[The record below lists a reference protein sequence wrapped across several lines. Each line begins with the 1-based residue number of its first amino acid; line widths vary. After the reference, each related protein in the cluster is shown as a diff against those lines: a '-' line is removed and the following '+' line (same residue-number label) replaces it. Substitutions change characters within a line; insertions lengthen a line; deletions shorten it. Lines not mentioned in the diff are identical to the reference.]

1 MRSQCIVSVLSLAK
15 AGSESF
21 DTDPAYFVNIR
32 RFRSKVMRQER
43 HVNNTQSVLDGT
55 ITSVATSL
63 TLTDGSGFPSEGD
76 FRLLIEE
83 ELLLA
88 TARSSNVLT
97 VERGI
102 EGTTPAEHISGKIVR
117 VIVTEGA
124 LEQFWSDFDPFYVP
138 NATPP
143 SRIFDAS
150 GDVIGHAGFTWYNQG
165 TATVEDL
172 ADGSILLTTPAG
184 ADNQLRGKWMAA
196 PSTPY
201 VLTVAVAGLW
211 LQSALDYPQCGIT
224 VENSGDGKLV
234 CIVLHWRVG
243 MFPAIQIMK
252 LNSYT
257 SFDSSF
263 LSPTEA
269 AMPSELAWLR
279 FADNGTNHTFS
290 ISLDGVNWLQI
301 YTGSRTL
308 WLSNGGDRIGFGHD
322 RAGNDAYGINHFTY
336 IKHWSLS

>member
-1 MRSQCIVSVLSLAK
+1 
-15 AGSESF
+15 
-21 DTDPAYFVNIR
+21 
-32 RFRSKVMRQER
+32 MRQER
-43 HVNNTQSVLDGT
+43 HVNNTESNLNGG
-55 ITSVATSL
+55 ITSGATSL
-63 TLTDGSGFPSEGD
+63 TLMDGSGFPSEGD

-102 EGTTPAEHISGKIVR
+102 EGTTPAAHDSGKGVR

-124 LEQFWSDFDPFYVP
+124 LEQFWSDFDPFYIP

-150 GDVIGHAGFTWYNQG
+150 GDPIGHADFTWYNQG

-172 ADGSILLTTPAG
+172 ADGSILLTTPTG
-184 ADNQLRGKWMAA
+184 SGNQMRGKWMAP

-201 VLTVAVAGLW
+201 VLTAAMAGLW
-211 LQSALDYPQCGIT
+211 LQSAVDYPQCGLT
-224 VENSGDGKLV
+224 VENGVDGKLV
-234 CIVLHWRVG
+234 CIMLHWRTG
-243 MFPAIQIMK
+243 FSPAIQIMK

-257 SFDSSF
+257 SFNSS
-263 LSPTEA
+263 LRGPDEA

-290 ISLDGVNWLQI
+290 MSLDGVNWLQL
-301 YTGSRTL
+301 YTGSRTE
-308 WLSNGGDRIGFGHD
+308 WLSNGGNRIGFGHD
-322 RAGNDAYGINHFTY
+322 RAGNDVDSIPHFTY
-336 IKHWSLS
+336 LKHWSLS